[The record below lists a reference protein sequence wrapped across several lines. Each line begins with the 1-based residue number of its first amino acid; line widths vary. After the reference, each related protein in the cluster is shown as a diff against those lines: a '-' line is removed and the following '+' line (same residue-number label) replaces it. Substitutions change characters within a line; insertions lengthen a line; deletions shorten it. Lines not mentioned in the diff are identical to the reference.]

1 MRKVAVGAKARDI
14 LLQFLIE
21 SVILSLGGG
30 VMGMVVGV
38 GVATLASALTQWP
51 LRVSWGTI
59 ALAFTFA
66 AVGGIFFGLDPA
78 RKAARLDPMQAL
90 RYE

>member
-30 VMGMVVGV
+30 VMGIVVGV

-51 LRVSWGTI
+51 LRVSWGAI

-66 AVGGIFFGLDPA
+66 AVVGIFFGLYPA
-78 RKAARLDPMQAL
+78 RKAARLDPIQAL